1 MGFKVICLD
10 PNPDSPCKSVAHEFI
25 TAAYDDE
32 EALHELGEKS
42 DVITYEFENI
52 SAEQLIRLTQKFN
65 IPQGYQAIQLLQDRL
80 TEKQTLQKRDLK
92 LFLLPIKEEKDLNV
106 VINQLGYPF
115 IVKTRFGGYDGKGQ
129 VLVKNEESIQEAKD
143 LISQQECVAEQFLDI
158 ALEVSLTVTIGNQNK
173 LRISLFKKMNI
184 EIKYYLKP
192 LCLREVIRNKKL
204 EMK

>member
-1 MGFKVICLD
+1 M
-10 PNPDSPCKSVAHEFI
+10 
-25 TAAYDDE
+25 
-32 EALHELGEKS
+32 
-42 DVITYEFENI
+42 
-52 SAEQLIRLTQKFN
+52 
-65 IPQGYQAIQLLQDRL
+65 
-80 TEKQTLQKRDLK
+80 
-92 LFLLPIKEEKDLNV
+92 
-106 VINQLGYPF
+106 INQLGYPF

-192 LCLREVIRNKKL
+192 LCLKGEVIRNKKL

>member
-25 TAAYDDE
+25 TAAMTMKK
-32 EALHELGEKS
+32 LCMNSVRNLMLSLMSLK
-42 DVITYEFENI
+42 IFRTTYSSN
-52 SAEQLIRLTQKFN
+52 SKFN

-80 TEKQTLQKRDLK
+80 TENKHYNKRDLK

-129 VLVKNEESIQEAKD
+129 VLVKMKNQFKK
-143 LISQQECVAEQFLDI
+143 LKISFHNKSVAEQFLDI

-173 LRISLFKKMNI
+173 LRISSSRK
-184 EIKYYLKP
+184 
-192 LCLREVIRNKKL
+192 
-204 EMK
+204 